1 MDGAAGAPWGIDYAN
16 RGKRFTIAVI
26 WMLTVADQK
35 RVAIVVSGTFVGRMS
50 DFVLETDTR
59 TGIVNVHPTHSLTH
73 KRPQT

>member
-26 WMLTVADQK
+26 WMLTAANQK
-35 RVAIVVSGTFVGRMS
+35 RVGILVSGTFVGRRMS

-59 TGIVNVHPTHSLTH
+59 TGILNVHLTHPLTH
-73 KRPQT
+73 KG